1 MSDEDL
7 SFAPG
12 WYRAPNDPAN
22 ERYFDGTKWT
32 DNYRAPQALPQA
44 PGAAGKEQ
52 DATGV
57 IVVGYVFAVLMPIVG
72 FIIGLTQINKNR
84 HGIWVV
90 VVAVLAF
97 LLWMAILSSST
108 GGGGGGGGYNY

>member
-7 SFAPG
+7 NFAPG
-12 WYRAPNDPAN
+12 WYPAPNDPAN
-22 ERYFDGTKWT
+22 ERYFDGAKWT
-32 DNYRAPQALPQA
+32 DNYRTPQAA
-44 PGAAGKEQ
+44 PVAAEKEQ
-52 DATGV
+52 EATGV
-57 IVVGYVFAVLMPIVG
+57 IVAGYVFAVLMPIVG

-97 LLWMAILSSST
+97 LVWMAVLASGES
-108 GGGGGGGGYNY
+108 GGGGGGYNY